1 MRVLAGRGIWGG
13 QMGGRSGQPGGQPLF
28 ALAAILTLG
37 LTGCGDGAKT
47 QPKAETAIPVT
58 SYAVSNFQ
66 IQDKIAG
73 TGTIA
78 AARTT
83 DIGPRVDG
91 IVDAIWVRVGDV
103 VSADQPLFR
112 TRQRE
117 YDLSV
122 KELEQKLSQ
131 AKADQDKAE
140 RDQARTADLKTR
152 GVASQTALND
162 FTTKLEQAKAQ
173 AGVVAAQLDRAR
185 QAMADTIVRAPYA
198 GVVTRRNVDE
208 GTFMNSRAMGMPGGN
223 STAAIQIMEIDI
235 VAAIVQVPSVHVG
248 RLAVGTPGR
257 VRIDGLDGFW
267 ESKIIIVNDR
277 VDSGTRAVEV
287 RLPID
292 NKDRR
297 IKPGLYTRVEL
308 LPPPRDAIVVDRRVI
323 LGAEGDRYVFLAQ
336 GGKAIRRAV
345 TIRDLDASKVEIID
359 GLQPGDAALAGP
371 NIGRVSEG
379 SLVSVES
386 APAA

>member
-1 MRVLAGRGIWGG
+1 
-13 QMGGRSGQPGGQPLF
+13 
-28 ALAAILTLG
+28 
-37 LTGCGDGAKT
+37 
-47 QPKAETAIPVT
+47 
-58 SYAVSNFQ
+58 
-66 IQDKIAG
+66 
-73 TGTIA
+73 
-78 AARTT
+78 
-83 DIGPRVDG
+83 
-91 IVDAIWVRVGDV
+91 
-103 VSADQPLFR
+103 
-112 TRQRE
+112 
-117 YDLSV
+117 
-122 KELEQKLSQ
+122 
-131 AKADQDKAE
+131 
-140 RDQARTADLKTR
+140 
-152 GVASQTALND
+152 
-162 FTTKLEQAKAQ
+162 
-173 AGVVAAQLDRAR
+173 
-185 QAMADTIVRAPYA
+185 
-198 GVVTRRNVDE
+198 
-208 GTFMNSRAMGMPGGN
+208 MNSRAMGMPGGN
-223 STAAIQIMEIDI
+223 STAAVQIMEIDI

-257 VRIDGLDGFW
+257 VRIDGLDGIW

-345 TIRDLDASKVEIID
+345 TIRDLDASKVEIVD

>member
-1 MRVLAGRGIWGG
+1 MMLVKNLGGSRGWHRISGRPLMVACALVTGLALAG
-13 QMGGRSGQPGGQPLF
+13 
-28 ALAAILTLG
+28 
-37 LTGCGDGAKT
+37 CGESAKNT
-47 QPKAETAIPVT
+47 PKTEVAIPVV
-58 SYAVSNFQ
+58 SYAATSME
-66 IQDKIAG
+66 IQDRIAG

-91 IVDAIWVRVGDV
+91 IVDAIWVRVGDTV
-103 VSADQPLFR
+103 VADQPLFR

-122 KELEQKLSQ
+122 KELEQKLAQ
-131 AKADQDKAE
+131 AKADLDKTE
-140 RDQARTADLKTR
+140 RDQIRTADLKSR
-152 GVASQTALND
+152 GVASQTSLND
-162 FTTKLEQAKAQ
+162 VMTRLEQAKAQ
-173 AGVVAAQLDRAR
+173 AGVMAAQLDRAR

-208 GTFMNSRAMGMPGGN
+208 GTFMNSRAMAMGSN
-223 STAAIQIMEIDI
+223 SSTAAVQIMEIDV
-235 VAAIVQVPSVHVG
+235 VAAIIQVPSVYVG
-248 RLAVGTPGR
+248 RLAIGTPGR
-257 VRIDGLDGFW
+257 VHVDGLDDVW
-267 ESKIIIVNDR
+267 DSKIIIVNDR
-277 VDSGTRAVEV
+277 VDTATRAVEV

-308 LPPPRDAIVVDRRVI
+308 LPPPRPAIVVDRRVI
-323 LGAEGDRYVFLAQ
+323 QGAEGDRFVFLADA
-336 GGKAIRRAV
+336 GKAIKRAV
-345 TIRDLDASKVEIID
+345 TIRDLDSSKIEIVA
-359 GLQPGDAALAGP
+359 GLIPGEAALAGP

-379 SLVSVES
+379 SLISVET